1 MMFRTLGLIVTLV
14 LGFLAAPLAADAQR
28 AAKVPR
34 VGFLVQWFGGLSF
47 EPFSQALRELG
58 YTDYKNI
65 VIERRG
71 AGGDGGLLPR
81 LAVELVALKVD
92 VIVADSTPAA
102 LAAKSA
108 TKTIP
113 VVAIAGD
120 PVGSGLVASLAR
132 PGGNITGL
140 SILATELSGKRLEL
154 LKQALPKASRV
165 AVFWTS
171 TLTAEAVGLKEMQIA
186 AQAVG
191 VKLSSLGA
199 RRTTEHADALAMAI
213 KERADAIIVFGGDD
227 PLGAPPERQILSL
240 AAKHR
245 LPVMY
250 DRREYVEAGGLMAY
264 GVSVP
269 DVFRRAAVYV
279 DKILKGA
286 KPADLP
292 IEQPTKFELVVN
304 LKTAKALGL
313 TIPQSVLLRAD
324 HVIQ

>member
-1 MMFRTLGLIVTLV
+1 M
-14 LGFLAAPLAADAQR
+14 P
-28 AAKVPR
+28 
-34 VGFLVQWFGGLSF
+34 WYGGLSF

-58 YTDYKNI
+58 YIDYKNI
-65 VIERRG
+65 VIERRS
-71 AGGDGGLLPR
+71 AGGDEGLLRR

-102 LAAKSA
+102 LAVKSA
-108 TKTIP
+108 TKRIP

-140 SILATELSGKRLEL
+140 SILAPELSGKRLDL
-154 LKQALPKASRV
+154 LKQALPKVSRV

-171 TLTAEAVGLKEMQIA
+171 TLTAEAVGLKEMQTA
-186 AQAVG
+186 AQALG

-199 RRTTEHADALAMAI
+199 RRTTGHADALAMAI
-213 KERADAIIVFGGDD
+213 KERADAIIVFGDD
-227 PLGAPPERQILSL
+227 PLGAPPVRQILSL
-240 AAKHR
+240 AAEHR

-250 DRREYVEAGGLMAY
+250 DRREYADAGGLMAY

-279 DKILKGA
+279 DKILKGV

-292 IEQPTKFELVVN
+292 VEQPTKFELVVN